1 MDAGT
6 VLELDA
12 AEESL
17 NTSEGEASLKRR
29 ERERDATKSS
39 EMRGEV
45 KKHKRKKRTHLDFGL
60 HISIRNQP
68 SASVMGYINKVTL

>member
-1 MDAGT
+1 MDAGM

-29 ERERDATKSS
+29 EREREATKSS
-39 EMRGEV
+39 EDERRG
-45 KKHKRKKRTHLDFGL
+45 K
-60 HISIRNQP
+60 
-68 SASVMGYINKVTL
+68 

>member
-1 MDAGT
+1 MDAGM

-29 ERERDATKSS
+29 ERERGATKSS
-39 EMRGEV
+39 EDERRG
-45 KKHKRKKRTHLDFGL
+45 KKNIREKREPT
-60 HISIRNQP
+60 
-68 SASVMGYINKVTL
+68 

>member
-1 MDAGT
+1 MSNSYHERIEKERGYAYIGGDDVGMDAGM

-29 ERERDATKSS
+29 EREREATKSS
-39 EMRGEV
+39 EDQRRG
-45 KKHKRKKRTHLDFGL
+45 KKT
-60 HISIRNQP
+60 
-68 SASVMGYINKVTL
+68 